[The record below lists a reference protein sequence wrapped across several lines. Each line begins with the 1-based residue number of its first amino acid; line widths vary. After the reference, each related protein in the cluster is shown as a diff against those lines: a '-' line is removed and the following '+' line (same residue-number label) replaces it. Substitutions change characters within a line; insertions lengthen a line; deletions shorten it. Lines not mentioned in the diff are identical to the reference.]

1 MKRRRFVQSLLA
13 APAAAPLAAGQAHAP
28 AAQTQRPA
36 TQPNTPA
43 RQTPQQPQEIA
54 QLAITQPDLIAET
67 GPHFFTAD
75 QFGALQKLAAV
86 LVPPLKGKPGALDAH
101 APEFLDFLI
110 GVSPAERQ
118 SLYRNG
124 LESLNR
130 RAEQQFH
137 TAFHALE
144 AAQVDAIVR
153 PLLVARYWPQDM
165 PDDPEKN
172 FMAQVHDDLR
182 TATVNS
188 REWAEEGPQPPSEG
202 RPRRFRRGRGLYWR
216 PIDPVVRG

>member
-1 MKRRRFVQSLLA
+1 MKRRKFVQSLLA
-13 APAAAPLAAGQAHAP
+13 APAAAPLVAGQVTAG
-28 AAQTQRPA
+28 QTQRP
-36 TQPNTPA
+36 TMQPNTPA
-43 RQTPQQPQEIA
+43 RQMPQQPQEIG
-54 QLAITQPDLIAET
+54 QLAVTQPDLVAET

-86 LVPPLKGKPGALDAH
+86 LVPPLKGKPGALNAH

-110 GVSPAERQ
+110 SVSPADRQ

-137 TAFHALE
+137 TTFYALE
-144 AAQVDAIVR
+144 AAQVDAIIR

-188 REWAEEGPQPPSEG
+188 REWAGEGPQPAAEG

>member
-13 APAAAPLAAGQAHAP
+13 APAAAPLVAGQAHPAAGQAPP
-28 AAQTQRPA
+28 AAA
-36 TQPNTPA
+36 QPNTPA
-43 RQTPQQPQEIA
+43 RETPQQPHEIG
-54 QLAITQPDLIAET
+54 QLVVTQPDLVAET
-67 GPHFFTAD
+67 GQRFFTAD
-75 QFGALQKLAAV
+75 QFAALQKLAAV
-86 LVPPLKGKPGALDAH
+86 LMPPLKGKPGALDAH

-110 GVSPAERQ
+110 GVSPEDRQ

-130 RAEQQFH
+130 VARQKFN
-137 TAFHALE
+137 TTFHALE
-144 AAQVDAIVR
+144 AAQVDAIIR
-153 PLLVARYWPQDM
+153 PLLVARYWPQEM

-172 FMAQVHDDLR
+172 FMAQVHEDLR

-188 REWAEEGPQPPSEG
+188 REWAGEGAQAPAAG
-202 RPRRFRRGRGLYWR
+202 RPRRFNRGRGLYWR

>member
-13 APAAAPLAAGQAHAP
+13 APAVAPSAGQAPPPVTA
-28 AAQTQRPA
+28 
-36 TQPNTPA
+36 QPNTPA
-43 RQTPQQPQEIA
+43 RQTPQQPQEIG
-54 QLAITQPDLIAET
+54 QLAVTQPDLVAET
-67 GPHFFTAD
+67 GQRFFTGD
-75 QFGALQKLAAV
+75 QFGALEKLAAV

-124 LESLNR
+124 LEELNR
-130 RAEQQFH
+130 AAQQQFH
-137 TAFHALE
+137 TTFHALE
-144 AAQVDAIVR
+144 AAQADAIIR
-153 PLLVARYWPQDM
+153 PLLVARYWSQEM
-165 PDDPEKN
+165 PEDPMKN

-182 TATVNS
+182 TATTNS
-188 REWAEEGPQPPSEG
+188 REWAGEASQAPAEG
-202 RPRRFRRGRGLYWR
+202 RPRRFTRGRGLYWR

>member
-1 MKRRRFVQSLLA
+1 MQSLLA
-13 APAAAPLAAGQAHAP
+13 APAAAPLAV
-28 AAQTQRPA
+28 AQTPRPGA
-36 TQPNTPA
+36 QPNTPA
-43 RQTPQQPQEIA
+43 RQTPQQPQEIG
-54 QLAITQPDLIAET
+54 QLAVTQPDLVAET
-67 GPHFFTAD
+67 GQRFFTAD

-124 LESLNR
+124 LEELNR
-130 RAEQQFH
+130 AAQQQFH
-137 TAFHALE
+137 TMFHALE
-144 AAQVDAIVR
+144 ATQVDAIIR
-153 PLLVARYWPQDM
+153 PLLVARFWSEGM
-165 PDDPEKN
+165 PEDPMKN

-182 TATVNS
+182 TATTNS
-188 REWAEEGPQPPSEG
+188 REWAGEAAQTPAEG
-202 RPRRFRRGRGLYWR
+202 RPRRFTRGRGLYWR

>member
-1 MKRRRFVQSLLA
+1 MKRRKFVQSLMA
-13 APAAAPLAAGQAHAP
+13 APAVAPL
-28 AAQTQRPA
+28 AAQTQRPT

-43 RQTPQQPQEIA
+43 RQLPQQPQQIA
-54 QLAITQPDLIAET
+54 PLAVTEVDLIAGTEQR
-67 GPHFFTAD
+67 FFTRD
-75 QFGALQKLAAV
+75 QFSALQKLAAV

-130 RAEQQFH
+130 AAQDQFH
-137 TAFHALE
+137 TNFHGLE
-144 AAQVDAIVR
+144 GAQVGAIIR
-153 PLLVARYWPQDM
+153 PLLIARYWPQEM
-165 PDDPEKN
+165 PDDPLKN
-172 FMAQVHDDLR
+172 FMAQVHEDLR
-182 TATVNS
+182 TATANS
-188 REWAEEGPQPPSEG
+188 REWAENGPAPPSGG
-202 RPRRFRRGRGLYWR
+202 RVRRFNRGRGLYWR

>member
-13 APAAAPLAAGQAHAP
+13 APAVAPLAAGQAP
-28 AAQTQRPA
+28 PPVTV
-36 TQPNTPA
+36 QPNTPA
-43 RQTPQQPQEIA
+43 RQTPQQPREIG
-54 QLAITQPDLIAET
+54 QLAVTQPDLVAET
-67 GPHFFTAD
+67 GQRFFTAD
-75 QFGALQKLAAV
+75 QFGALQKLAAM
-86 LVPPLKGKPGALDAH
+86 LVPPLKGKPGALDAD

-124 LESLNR
+124 LEELNR
-130 RAEQQFH
+130 AAQQQFH

-144 AAQVDAIVR
+144 AAQADAIIR
-153 PLLVARYWPQDM
+153 PLLVARYWPQEM
-165 PDDPEKN
+165 PEDPMKN

-182 TATVNS
+182 TATMNS
-188 REWAEEGPQPPSEG
+188 REWAGEGSQAPAEG
-202 RPRRFRRGRGLYWR
+202 RPRRFNRGRGLYWR

>member
-1 MKRRRFVQSLLA
+1 LA
-13 APAAAPLAAGQAHAP
+13 APAAAPL

-43 RQTPQQPQEIA
+43 RQTPQQPQEIG
-54 QLAITQPDLIAET
+54 QLAVTPPDVVAET

-110 GVSPAERQ
+110 SVSPAERQ

-124 LESLNR
+124 LEALNR

-137 TAFHALE
+137 TTFHALE
-144 AAQVDAIVR
+144 ATQVDAIIR
-153 PLLVARYWPQDM
+153 PLLVARYWPQEM

-188 REWAEEGPQPPSEG
+188 REWAGNGPQEASEG
-202 RPRRFRRGRGLYWR
+202 RRRRFRRGRGLYWR